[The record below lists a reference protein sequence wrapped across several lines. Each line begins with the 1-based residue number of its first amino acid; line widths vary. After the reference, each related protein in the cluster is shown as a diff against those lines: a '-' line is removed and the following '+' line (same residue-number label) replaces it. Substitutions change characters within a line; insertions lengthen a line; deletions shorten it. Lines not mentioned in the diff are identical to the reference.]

1 MYILLLLFSICIDRI
16 LFSRKTKE
24 AVKKYILILMGC

>member
-1 MYILLLLFSICIDRI
+1 MYILLLCSVFAIDRI